1 MELFAISF
9 IATLA
14 LFGGIIGHAAYK
26 DMKEEEKRL
35 EKEKEE
41 KEAKEKKARNSPY
54 LKSRRNRALAGIIA
68 LVIKSDKVISLDEI
82 DQALAYIKR
91 YYTGSDYKEI
101 IRLLKI
107 SLKINNEKFVKQSC
121 IWLRQTLV
129 YSECIALVEFLYGIA
144 CASKNINK
152 AEWGLLYSIMDRLG
166 LESDDIDYLSRK
178 YSVFYVQEKVQRQ
191 SASATTE
198 LSVEGSS
205 REAQVANAY
214 RLLGLDFGATA
225 DEVKSA
231 FRRLARK
238 YHPDTVQDEELK
250 NVLSE
255 KFKEISMA
263 YKLLTE

>member
-1 MELFAISF
+1 
-9 IATLA
+9 
-14 LFGGIIGHAAYK
+14 
-26 DMKEEEKRL
+26 
-35 EKEKEE
+35 
-41 KEAKEKKARNSPY
+41 
-54 LKSRRNRALAGIIA
+54 
-68 LVIKSDKVISLDEI
+68 
-82 DQALAYIKR
+82 
-91 YYTGSDYKEI
+91 
-101 IRLLKI
+101 
-107 SLKINNEKFVKQSC
+107 
-121 IWLRQTLV
+121 
-129 YSECIALVEFLYGIA
+129 
-144 CASKNINK
+144 
-152 AEWGLLYSIMDRLG
+152 MDRLG

-178 YSVFYVQEKVQRQ
+178 YSVFYVQEKVKRQ